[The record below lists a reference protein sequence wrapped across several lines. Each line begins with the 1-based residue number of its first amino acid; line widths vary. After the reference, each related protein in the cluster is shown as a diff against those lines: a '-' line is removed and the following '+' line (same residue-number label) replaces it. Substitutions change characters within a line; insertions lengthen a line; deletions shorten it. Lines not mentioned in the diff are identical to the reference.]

1 MQGLRTLHKLDYVHT
16 DIKPENIALKYFLP
30 EISSDQTYQLS
41 ELLFG
46 NLSQQMFDSK
56 LVTPAYKITM
66 MDFDRLA
73 NSEKAKVQDYLFSL
87 YR

>member
-1 MQGLRTLHKLDYVHT
+1 MLRYAPRINDRKAVPVPIVTQIAQSILQGLRTLHKLDYIHT

-46 NLSQQMFDSK
+46 NLS
-56 LVTPAYKITM
+56 
-66 MDFDRLA
+66 
-73 NSEKAKVQDYLFSL
+73 
-87 YR
+87 